1 MISGS
6 RLREIKRWLRTRLS
20 LTEAREHYVAFEKAT
35 LQLMGKSGGWVA
47 HFEEELLSQFQP
59 GDEFWLYDAG
69 GTAWANLHGENG
81 MALVRD
87 GEVVAFIL
95 EGRN

>member
-1 MISGS
+1 MVSGD
-6 RLREIKRWLRTRLS
+6 RLRQIKGWLQTRLS
-20 LTEAREHYVAFEKAT
+20 LAEAREHYVAFEKAT
-35 LQLMGKSGGWVA
+35 LQLLGRTGGWVA

-69 GTAWANLHGENG
+69 ADAWVHMHGEKG
-81 MALVRD
+81 MALVRE